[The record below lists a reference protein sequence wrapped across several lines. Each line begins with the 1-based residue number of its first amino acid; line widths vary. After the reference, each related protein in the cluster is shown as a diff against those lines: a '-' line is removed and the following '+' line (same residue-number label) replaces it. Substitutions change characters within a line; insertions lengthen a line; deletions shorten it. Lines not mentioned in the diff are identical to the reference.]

1 MFTTEFIIEVVKWT
15 AILFGAFIVLC
26 GIFVKSDNSQNVDN
40 DPTHFP
46 PIIP

>member
-15 AILFGAFIVLC
+15 AILFGAFIVIAGL
-26 GIFVKSDNSQNVDN
+26 FVKSDDVHVDN